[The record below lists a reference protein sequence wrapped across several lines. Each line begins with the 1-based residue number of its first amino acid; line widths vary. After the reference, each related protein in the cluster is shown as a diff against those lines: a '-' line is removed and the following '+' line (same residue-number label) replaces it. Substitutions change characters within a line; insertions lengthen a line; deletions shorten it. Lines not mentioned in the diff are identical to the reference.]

1 MEIKLKVG
9 HQGDHVRFLN
19 LDITIKCET
28 FIYKLYHKRDSF
40 PFSAFLMPHKESNI
54 RQNIFYSAIKGEFLK
69 IACSTLCL
77 RDFSSKAKELL
88 ERIRTSWNHGYFL
101 TKNNIISS
109 TKFPALLF
117 LIAGPP
123 EPFFRKYSDE
133 V

>member
-1 MEIKLKVG
+1 
-9 HQGDHVRFLN
+9 
-19 LDITIKCET
+19 
-28 FIYKLYHKRDSF
+28 
-40 PFSAFLMPHKESNI
+40 MPHKESNI

-69 IACSTLCL
+69 ITCSTLCL

-88 ERIRTSWNHGYFL
+88 ERIRKSWNHGYFL

-117 LIAGPP
+117 LIAGPR